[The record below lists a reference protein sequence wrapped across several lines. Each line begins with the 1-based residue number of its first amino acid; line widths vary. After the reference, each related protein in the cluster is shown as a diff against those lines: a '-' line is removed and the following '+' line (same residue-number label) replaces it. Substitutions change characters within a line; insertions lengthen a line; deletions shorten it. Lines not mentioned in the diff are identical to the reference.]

1 MIFTKALS
9 FIKGILGS
17 ASVITPIL
25 ALFGV
30 AIPPAALAVVPMVL
44 GLMNQAEE
52 ALGDGTGPLK
62 KAAVEAGAIGFVEGM
77 QVASTGGQKE
87 TWEKITPETVSVLID
102 TIATVANGISKVSG
116 GNQIFDDSQFDINK
130 MSAGA

>member
-62 KAAVEAGAIGFVEGM
+62 KAAVEAGAIGFVDGAGSAKYSREGSRIVVRKVGEIL
-77 QVASTGGQKE
+77 QDQLKT
-87 TWEKITPETVSVLID
+87 LIPKM
-102 TIATVANGISKVSG
+102 IS
-116 GNQIFDDSQFDINK
+116 
-130 MSAGA
+130 